1 MGLAANHSA
10 GLSPGGAL
18 CAMPFWELYY
28 RMAERQ
34 TDRQKEKGR
43 ERERE
48 RGRWTEMGTQ
58 RGKYTET
65 EGVPRNPRRSRRE

>member
-1 MGLAANHSA
+1 MRYAVLGTVLPY
-10 GLSPGGAL
+10 GR
-18 CAMPFWELYY
+18 E
-28 RMAERQ
+28 RERQ
-34 TDRQKEKGR
+34 TDRKRRG

-48 RGRWTEMGTQ
+48 RGRWTEMDTQ